1 MFLSCKWSQD
11 LYISISF
18 NEDEGEHE
26 GPSFVVIR
34 YHHLDGIFGV

>member
-1 MFLSCKWSQD
+1 MVSGLVY
-11 LYISISF
+11 LYIF

-34 YHHLDGIFGV
+34 YHHPDGIFAGV